1 MMVDFEGH
9 DVPPSSSSDEDRAML
24 EGEMSFDHAKVGPAR
39 SSAGTRGE
47 PGLFTVGHSNISLE
61 AFLAL
66 LILHHIEVV
75 ADVRTSP
82 RSRYVP
88 HFDARPLRDALARHS
103 IKYVPLGRE
112 LGGRPEGDEFYD
124 EGDHVLYGRLALSPA
139 FEDGIERVVRGS
151 KDYRVALLCSEENPS
166 ACHRHLLIGRVLCS
180 RGFPVWHIRGDG
192 RLESE
197 EAMAATEGHGEQP
210 ELFSAA
216 YEERQ
221 WRSIRSVSR
230 KRVPLSSLGH

>member
-1 MMVDFEGH
+1 M
-9 DVPPSSSSDEDRAML
+9 R
-24 EGEMSFDHAKVGPAR
+24 FDDAKVGPAM
-39 SSAGTRGE
+39 E
-47 PGLFTVGHSNISLE
+47 PGLFTVGHSNSSLE
-61 AFLAL
+61 AFLGL
-66 LILHHIEVV
+66 LVEHHIEVV

-103 IKYVPLGRE
+103 INYVALGRQ

-124 EGDHVLYGRLALSPA
+124 EADHVLYGRLASSPA
-139 FEDGIERVVRGS
+139 FEEGLERVLCGARE
-151 KDYRVALLCSEENPS
+151 YRVALLCSEEDPS
-166 ACHRHLLIGRVLCS
+166 ACHRHLLIGRVLRS
-180 RGFPVWHIRGDG
+180 RGVRVWHIRGDG

-197 EAMAATEGHGEQP
+197 EELASTEGHEEQP
-210 ELFSAA
+210 GLFSGA

-230 KRVPLSSLGH
+230 KRVPLSSSGH